1 MQQPNDPDLAVV
13 SFEGTN
19 NYPSAELANSDPV
32 RIGEEIYVYGYPGY
46 LNDSITEILA
56 EPQFSRGYIT
66 SRSKLSKPLRGYG
79 LGYSAVTWKGMS
91 GGPVFD
97 ANGRV
102 VGIHGEARMDGRE
115 IHQPEKGKLVQQP
128 SFAVVETGFNLA
140 IPINTFIVAARAEP
154 AFSGLTVSN
163 TPTTGKQANL
173 ADPQKAEDFYVR
185 GLTRTEQGD
194 RQGAIE
200 DYTQALAL
208 NPKNADTYFSRGLVR
223 YDLGDYKGAIE
234 DFTQVI
240 RLNPKLLAAYAAYNN
255 RAFPRLYLDDYKG
268 AVEDFTQVI
277 RLKPKSASAYKNRG
291 VLRAILGDRQGAIED
306 FTQAIRLDPR
316 DASAYK
322 NRGLVRANLGD
333 RQGTLKDLREAARLF
348 LEQKDMDSYN
358 ALLGAIKKLQS
369 N

>member
-1 MQQPNDPDLAVV
+1 MIISSQGKTYKVLTNYHVACGQQKLSYTIFTYDDKSHPGKVLRCFMQQPNDPDLAVV

-200 DYTQALAL
+200 DYTLSLAL

-223 YDLGDYKGAIE
+223 YDLGDY
-234 DFTQVI
+234 I
-240 RLNPKLLAAYAAYNN
+240 RS
-255 RAFPRLYLDDYKG
+255 D
-268 AVEDFTQVI
+268 
-277 RLKPKSASAYKNRG
+277 RG
-291 VLRAILGDRQGAIED
+291 
-306 FTQAIRLDPR
+306 FYP
-316 DASAYK
+316 S
-322 NRGLVRANLGD
+322 N
-333 RQGTLKDLREAARLF
+333 
-348 LEQKDMDSYN
+348 SP
-358 ALLGAIKKLQS
+358 QS
-369 N
+369 